1 MELFTPKEPAEVKAW
16 ILHVERMTDSSPGI
30 NWDTLNVWYGN
41 KLPKYLWDQW
51 KDILKPAGFSWQ
63 SFLKLLSRRTDAVL
77 MWYKGVYTWEQFI
90 EETKKLVSGP
100 LGQDLLKNKNGTK
113 V

>member
-1 MELFTPKEPAEVKAW
+1 MDLFTPKEPAEVKAW
-16 ILHVERMTDSSPGI
+16 ILHVEKMTDSSSGI

-51 KDILKPAGFSWQ
+51 KDVLKPAGFTWQ

-77 MWYKGVYTWEQFI
+77 MWYKGAYTWERFI
-90 EETKKLVSGP
+90 KETIDLMSGP
-100 LGQDLLKNKNGTK
+100 LGQDLIKKK
-113 V
+113 